1 MLKNWLHIILSV
13 WLINSVTFLHS
24 GNPADSF
31 IHGHIADNGEE
42 SYVNVNSWADC
53 LIESVTNDDDSPA
66 QKAHKIKYQRRY
78 VRNRSANDRVF
89 VPTTAFYLPFETVRI
104 TVLHAVNKSFI
115 GMAKLPAYYNFL
127 FRLSP
132 F

>member
-1 MLKNWLHIILSV
+1 MLKNWLHILLSV
-13 WLINSVTFLHS
+13 WLINSVTFLQS

-31 IHGHIADNGEE
+31 MHGHFSENGEE
-42 SYVNVNSWADC
+42 SYVKINSWADC
-53 LIESVTNDDDSPA
+53 IIESVANDDDA
-66 QKAHKIKYQRRY
+66 TAEKAHKIKYQRRY
-78 VRNRSANDRVF
+78 VRSRTSQDRVF
-89 VPTTAFYLPFETVRI
+89 VPVPSLYVGYQTVRI
-104 TVLHAVNKSFI
+104 TVLHKVNKCFI